1 MQPLSVQQATAAM
14 SPRVGL
20 VFDYDWDTV
29 AHRRLEGLVAFDR
42 SGFDL
47 FTWAGRLRLLRF
59 DLTAFANRLAARGHR
74 YAWSAVVSHHELY
87 GALVAALV
95 AERLGLP
102 GPGVRAVLA
111 CHHKGYTRAILQQV
125 CPEANLRSVVVD
137 PAAAFTQGGLPWAL
151 TAPVSQGFP
160 VYLKP
165 VRATFSVLARSIE
178 GPTAW
183 EAYFSQLA
191 RDRWITRRLL
201 APFEAVL
208 QAYLPEA
215 GSSFRFL
222 AEEPVWHPQYNLDGY
237 VDRSGTHLLG
247 VVDAV
252 SYPGAQAFQR
262 WEYPSRLPALVVD
275 AALAIAK
282 KFLKAIGFG
291 QGFFNM
297 EFFYDPTS
305 EKISVIEFNPRLSS
319 QFSDLYRMVSGCNPH
334 AMALSLAQG
343 QDPRALPTVAPTA
356 RVAASLV
363 WRAFDAQDIPRSP
376 TREALGRLAR
386 DFPAQTVFTFSRSPA
401 AIRRAFTWMES
412 YRYGVVNVGA
422 ADSEGLYRQSAQISE
437 ILGWPNAPYAQ
448 HLPALS
454 QAFGPAAVRAR

>member
-1 MQPLSVQQATAAM
+1 MQPVTRAAT
-14 SPRVGL
+14 PPVGI
-20 VFDYDWDTV
+20 VFDYDWDAV
-29 AHRRLEGLVAFDR
+29 AHRRLAGLAAFDR

-47 FTWAGRLRLLRF
+47 FTWAGRLRLLRLNLLAYA
-59 DLTAFANRLAARGHR
+59 DRLAARGR
-74 YAWSAVVSHHELY
+74 RRAWAAVVSHHELY

-102 GPGVRAVLA
+102 SPGVRAVLA

-125 CPEANLRSVVVD
+125 CPEANLRFAVVD
-137 PAAAFTQGGLPWAL
+137 PAVSSHEAGLSRAASAAPAL
-151 TAPVSQGFP
+151 GFP

-178 GPTAW
+178 GPAAW
-183 EAYFSQLA
+183 QAHFAKLS
-191 RDRWITRRLL
+191 RDRWITERLL

-237 VDRSGTHLLG
+237 VDGAGIHLLG

-252 SYPGAQAFQR
+252 VYPGTQAFQR
-262 WEYPSRLPALVVD
+262 WEYPSQLPAAVVD
-275 AALAIAK
+275 RALGIAR
-282 KFLKAIGFG
+282 KFLTAIGFG

-297 EFFYDPTS
+297 EFFYDSSS

-319 QFSDLYRMVSGCNPH
+319 QFSDLYRMVSGWDPH
-334 AMALSLAQG
+334 AMALALAQG
-343 QDPRALPTVAPTA
+343 RDPRALVRAAPTA

-363 WRAFDAQDIPRSP
+363 WRAFDAQDIPPAPSRG
-376 TREALGRLAR
+376 ALRRLATI
-386 DFPAQTVFTFSRSPA
+386 FPDQTVFTFSRSPA
-401 AIRRAFTWMES
+401 AIRRAFSWMES

-422 ADSEGLYRQSAQISE
+422 EDSAGLDRQSAQISE
-437 ILGWPNAPYAQ
+437 ILGWPNAPYAID
-448 HLPALS
+448 LPALA
-454 QAFGPAAVRAR
+454 QPLGAAAVRAR